1 MFYRPADGH
10 GLPHN
15 PFSAIVAPRP
25 IAWISTRDSAGHE
38 NLAPYSFFN
47 AVANTPPQ
55 IMFATTGVKP
65 DRPRGKDTLANIEDS
80 GVFCVNIVEYA
91 AREAM
96 NASSGA
102 YPATT
107 DEFSLAGVERAD
119 CTVIACSRI
128 ANAPASLECRL
139 TQVVPLLGDANF
151 LVLAEVVGIHMRD
164 DCLADG
170 RFDVTRFAPV
180 ARLGYKDYA
189 TVRELFQ
196 MTRPGEA

>member
-15 PFSAIVAPRP
+15 PLSAIISPRP
-25 IAWISTRDSAGHE
+25 IAWISTRASAGHD

-47 AVANTPPQ
+47 AVAYTPPQ
-55 IMFATTGVKP
+55 IMFATTGAKP

-107 DEFSLAGVERAD
+107 DEFALASVERAD
-119 CTVIACSRI
+119 CTTIACARV

-139 TQVVPLLGDANF
+139 TQVVPLLGNANF

-164 DCLADG
+164 DCLIDG

-180 ARLGYKDYA
+180 ARLGYKDYS
-189 TVRELFQ
+189 TVRDLFQ